1 MIVFDVETGPAPDD
15 VLDKLKPI
23 FEADGRL
30 KDPAKI
36 AADLADKEA
45 AWKERAA
52 LSALTGQILAIGL
65 KQVDDFGMPPVV
77 LEDSEFQIL
86 VDFWG
91 LWRAGGKFIGFAI
104 KHFDVPFIVMRSRIL
119 QVGVPFDIMEGRYM
133 SQRFVDLQELWCLF
147 QYDTKGHSLDA
158 VCRAC
163 GLGQKNGDGADFAK
177 LWRSDKPKAL
187 AYLHNDLAITLAL
200 AKRLGVA

>member
-1 MIVFDVETGPAPDD
+1 MIIFDLESGPAPDD
-15 VLDKLKPI
+15 VLDRLKPV

-36 AADLADKEA
+36 AADIADKEA

-52 LSALTGQILAIGL
+52 LSALTGQILVIGL
-65 KQVDDFGMPPVV
+65 ITTKNTEIPIT
-77 LEDSEFQIL
+77 LEGPEAKILTEFW
-86 VDFWG
+86 DW
-91 LWRAGGKFIGFAI
+91 WATGGKFIGFCI

-119 QVGVPFDIMEGRYM
+119 NVHVPSDIMDGRYL
-133 SQRFVDLQELWCLF
+133 SGRWVDLQEVWCLNS
-147 QYDTKGHSLDA
+147 YDTKGHSLDA

-177 LWRSDKPKAL
+177 LWRTDKPKAL
-187 AYLHNDLAITLAL
+187 DYLRNDVQMTVAL